1 MSVNYTEQQVQHMIE
16 QYQSNP
22 TRETVENLAEELDK
36 SIKSII
42 GKLSREGVYQKTVYK
57 TKTGEDPVTKKE
69 LVEELSDLVGI
80 EYDMIA
86 GLEKSPKIDLKRLV
100 EILREEEDEIR

>member
-36 SIKSII
+36 SVKSII

-57 TKTGEDPVTKKE
+57 TKTGEDPITKKE
-69 LVEELSDLVGI
+69 LVEELSELVGI
-80 EYDMIA
+80 EYSMIS

-100 EILREEEDEIR
+100 DILKEEEDAIP

>member
-16 QYQSNP
+16 EYKNNP
-22 TRETVENLAEELDK
+22 TRETVENLAEELNK

-100 EILREEEDEIR
+100 EILKE

>member
-16 QYQSNP
+16 EYKSNP

-36 SIKSII
+36 SVKSII

-57 TKTGEDPVTKKE
+57 TKTGEDPITKKE
-69 LVEELSDLVGI
+69 LVEELSELVGI
-80 EYDMIA
+80 EYHMIS

-100 EILREEEDEIR
+100 EILKE